1 MAERSAM
8 QIRPHAAHELVGYRI
23 WSDDQASRTVGMCV
37 LECYFDPEVLTPATR
52 TELVCRSRQL
62 RLRAAA
68 LPGEVID
75 IGYAEE
81 RRRFNENSAPRK
93 SEMSVAALFCV
104 RASWHAARK
113 QNTPLARSLPRISP
127 LLLSCAMIDD
137 LFCYQRP
144 FVVAAAAAALWER
157 RVEWKEDRAVQLDAI

>member
-1 MAERSAM
+1 MSYSVIVTPRS
-8 QIRPHAAHELVGYRI
+8 R
-23 WSDDQASRTVGMCV
+23 S
-37 LECYFDPEVLTPATR
+37 PATR

-68 LPGEVID
+68 AAALPGVID

-81 RRRFNENSAPRK
+81 RRRFNENSAPPRK
-93 SEMSVAALFCV
+93 SEMSVAAAPPRCFVFVL
-104 RASWHAARK
+104 RGTLRGNK
-113 QNTPLARSLPRISP
+113 IRRSLVPSLAS
-127 LLLSCAMIDD
+127 LLLRLPLSSAMIDD

-144 FVVAAAAAALWER
+144 FVVAAVAALWER